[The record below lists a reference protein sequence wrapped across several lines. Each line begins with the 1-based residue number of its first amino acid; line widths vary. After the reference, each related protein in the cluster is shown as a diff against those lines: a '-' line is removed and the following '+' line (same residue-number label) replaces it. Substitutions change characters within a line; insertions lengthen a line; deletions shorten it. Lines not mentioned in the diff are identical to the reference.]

1 MKMKTIPKM
10 KRTQKN
16 EGDPKNEND
25 PKVKKRMGHRGEVTL
40 LYHIPAFIYL
50 HLRYLHNL
58 YDS

>member
-25 PKVKKRMGHRGEVTL
+25 PKVKKRMGHRGGS
-40 LYHIPAFIYL
+40 YPAVPYSCI
-50 HLRYLHNL
+50 HLFAFKVFT
-58 YDS
+58 